1 MNLEKLHSPNKSFSV
16 VPVFK
21 SENGSTVS
29 IKIKAGEQL
38 KEYITKVP
46 ALLLCLNDQ
55 AVFENEQGLKEHHSV
70 GDYLELE
77 PIVKH
82 WLNAIDESN
91 FLLIKS

>member
-1 MNLEKLHSPNKSFSV
+1 MNLEELHNADKSVSA

-21 SENGSTVS
+21 TKNGTTVS

-38 KEYITKVP
+38 KEHITKVP
-46 ALLLCLNDQ
+46 ALLVCLNGK
-55 AVFENEQGLKEHHSV
+55 AVFENEQGLKEHLSG

-77 PIVKH
+77 PMVKH
-82 WLNAIDESN
+82 WINAIDESN